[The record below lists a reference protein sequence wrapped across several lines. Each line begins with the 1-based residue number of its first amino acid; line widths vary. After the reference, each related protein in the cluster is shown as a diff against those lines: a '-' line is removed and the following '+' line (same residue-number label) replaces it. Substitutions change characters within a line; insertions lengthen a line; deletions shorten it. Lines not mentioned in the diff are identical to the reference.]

1 MNHHDTLPIR
11 IEAILTT
18 IHPHWTPSEW
28 YQNGGRTDKALK
40 MRSPDTSTWLISLD
54 LICATKT
61 WWATNVMVIVVV
73 GVERH
78 GVVNRSE
85 V

>member
-1 MNHHDTLPIR
+1 
-11 IEAILTT
+11 
-18 IHPHWTPSEW
+18 
-28 YQNGGRTDKALK
+28 

-73 GVERH
+73 AVEGGVL
-78 GVVNRSE
+78 NKSE